1 MNPRGWCLGLA
12 ALVLAGCG
20 AGEPVASGAV
30 VRDSAGVAIVENASP
45 EWRRGEEWRL
55 AAAPEVEIG
64 VVEGE
69 SAYQLHDVVDA
80 ARLSDG
86 RIVVLNA
93 GTHELRY
100 YDAEGRHLVSVGGE
114 GGGPSEFRR
123 PSHLFRL
130 PGDSL
135 LVVDASNQRL
145 SLHDSEGRYVTSRR
159 APYVHGRLADGTLIQ
174 RVPIRDGHAPP
185 AEGYARDSV
194 ALVRIDLA
202 ELASAPAPVD
212 RRHTASA
219 LGDTIVRMPGGEFF
233 RIMLVGDGIIQL
245 MNNPAPYGRQHQL
258 VVAGERI
265 YTGTGD
271 RYEIAVHRPDGTLE
285 RLIRRQVENRPV
297 TGELVDRFR
306 ERALE
311 DAQSDQRR
319 RQVEQFLAD
328 APFPETLPSYR
339 SMNVDAAGNLWVERY
354 RAPGEEPAVRDV
366 FDPEGRWLGAVE
378 LPAGLRVLEIGE
390 DYVLGVARDEFDVEY
405 VRLYRIDKG
414 RGSP

>member
-114 GGGPSEFRR
+114 GGGPGEFRR

-297 TGELVDRFR
+297 TGELGRPLPRARPRGRAERPAPSPGRAVPRRCAVSRDPSLLPVDERGR
-306 ERALE
+306 RGQPLGRALSR
-311 DAQSDQRR
+311 AGRGACGAGRVRSGRAVARR
-319 RQVEQFLAD
+319 R
-328 APFPETLPSYR
+328 
-339 SMNVDAAGNLWVERY
+339 
-354 RAPGEEPAVRDV
+354 
-366 FDPEGRWLGAVE
+366 
-378 LPAGLRVLEIGE
+378 
-390 DYVLGVARDEFDVEY
+390 
-405 VRLYRIDKG
+405 
-414 RGSP
+414 